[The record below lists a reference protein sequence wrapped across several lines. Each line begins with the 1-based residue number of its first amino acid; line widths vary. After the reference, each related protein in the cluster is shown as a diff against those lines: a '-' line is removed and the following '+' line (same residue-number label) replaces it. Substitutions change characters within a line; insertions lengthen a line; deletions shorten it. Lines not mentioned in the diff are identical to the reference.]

1 MCSLAWILSVL
12 CYHAKTIGMKKTLL
26 ITGSLII
33 LVFAGIGLFL
43 TAGFVAVN
51 MGWTNSQGIVDNSL
65 TTQTNNDS
73 EGKNSQYPAGT
84 KFIWNQ
90 SSEWQTLKEA
100 IAKDALLIKQ
110 VSTLTG
116 ISPRLLVTPLV
127 VEQLRLF
134 HSEREVYKDLFSPL
148 KILGTQTQFSWGVLG
163 FKEKTA
169 KQVEDYLKD
178 KNSPYYLGPRYE
190 HLLDFSTSDI
200 NSERFDRL
208 TNYKDRYW
216 AYLYGALYLKQ
227 LTTGWQKSGYDISG
241 RPEIITTL
249 FNIGFENSKPNAN
262 PQIGGSEIDIG
273 NQKISFGRLAYEFY
287 YSTELTDQFPIK

>member
-1 MCSLAWILSVL
+1 
-12 CYHAKTIGMKKTLL
+12 
-26 ITGSLII
+26 
-33 LVFAGIGLFL
+33 
-43 TAGFVAVN
+43 
-51 MGWTNSQGIVDNSL
+51 MGWTNSQGIVDNNL
-65 TTQTNNDS
+65 TTQTNHDS
-73 EGKNSQYPAGT
+73 EGKTSQYPAGT

-178 KNSPYYLGPRYE
+178 KNSPYYLGSRYE

-200 NSERFDRL
+200 SSERFDRL

-227 LTTGWQKSGYDISG
+227 LATGWQKSGYDISG
-241 RPEIITTL
+241 RPEIIATL
-249 FNIGFENSKPNAN
+249 FNIGFENSKPNTN

-273 NQKISFGRLAYEFY
+273 DQKISFGRLAYEFY
-287 YSTELTDQFPIK
+287 YSTELTDQFPIN